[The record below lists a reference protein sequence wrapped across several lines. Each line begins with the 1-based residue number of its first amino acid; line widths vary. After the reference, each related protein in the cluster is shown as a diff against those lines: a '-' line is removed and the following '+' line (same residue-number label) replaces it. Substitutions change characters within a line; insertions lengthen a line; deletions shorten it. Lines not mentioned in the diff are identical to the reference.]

1 MLLAPLY
8 SGNKRLNRTRSM
20 SKSLQTAIALVVFI
34 CGSHFVRAQQ
44 VRDSFRRVKASVVVV
59 HTNDPKPTNSN
70 RPGNV
75 ADSGLGSG
83 VLISSD
89 GKILTAAHVVEGEER
104 LLVEFANNE
113 WVPAR
118 VVTSSAIADVALL
131 QCDRVPKDVTPA
143 KLGDSDKADAGDD
156 IFIVG
161 SPYGLSYT
169 LTVGRISARR
179 PDQSRSGIMSSV
191 EFLQTDATINP
202 GNSGSPV
209 FNKNE
214 EVIGIVS
221 SIISETGDFKGV
233 GFAATVNSAR
243 AQLLDG
249 NGKLPGVE
257 GLLVTG
263 AFARALNIPQ
273 PSGFLVTTVAQGSL
287 AERLRLQ
294 GGELAVVIDNQE
306 VLLGGDIIL
315 EIDGKIVNG
324 NRETYRNILA
334 RLTNSESQVPVR
346 CKVFRSGR
354 VIELS
359 AK

>member
-1 MLLAPLY
+1 MRKSFATALAFVGL
-8 SGNKRLNRTRSM
+8 
-20 SKSLQTAIALVVFI
+20 I
-34 CGSHFVRAQQ
+34 CASPFVCAQQ
-44 VRDSFRRVKASVVVV
+44 MRDSFRRVKASVVVV
-59 HTNDPKPTNSN
+59 HTNDPKPTTSS
-70 RPGNV
+70 RPGDV
-75 ADSGLGSG
+75 EDSGLGSG

-89 GKILTAAHVVEGEER
+89 GKILTAAHVVEGEDR

-118 VVTSSAIADVALL
+118 VVSASALADVALL
-131 QCDRVPKDVTPA
+131 QCDRVPKGVAPA
-143 KLGDSDKADAGDD
+143 KLGDSDKAETGDD

-161 SPYGLSYT
+161 SPYGLSFT

-191 EFLQTDATINP
+191 EFLQTDATVNP

-209 FNKNE
+209 FNKDE

-221 SIISETGDFKGV
+221 SIISESDDFRGV

-249 NGKLPGVE
+249 NGKQPGIE

-263 AFARALNIPQ
+263 AFARALNVPQ
-273 PSGFLVTTVAQGSL
+273 QAGFLVTTVGKGSL
-287 AERLRLQ
+287 AERLTLR
-294 GGELAVVIDNQE
+294 GGELAAVIDNQE

-315 EIDGKIVNG
+315 EIDGTIVEG
-324 NRETYRNILA
+324 NRETYRNVLA
-334 RLTNSESQVPVR
+334 RITTSEAHGPVR
-346 CKVFRSGR
+346 CKVLRNGR

-359 AK
+359 VK